1 MALTVQLSACLV
13 LLPSAPAIILKPA
26 ASKALSR
33 LQADI
38 HQVAVGTGRSH
49 VVEKL
54 KRFVAGSRALTLT
67 GAAHGTGILSAGATA
82 ASWRQCDGGAG
93 GLLQ

>member
-1 MALTVQLSACLV
+1 MALTVQLGACLV
-13 LLPSAPAIILKPA
+13 LLPLAPAIMLKPA

-54 KRFVAGSRALTLT
+54 ERFVAGSRALTLT
-67 GAAHGTGILSAGATA
+67 GAAHDTDLISRRHR
-82 ASWRQCDGGAG
+82 RQ
-93 GLLQ
+93 LETM